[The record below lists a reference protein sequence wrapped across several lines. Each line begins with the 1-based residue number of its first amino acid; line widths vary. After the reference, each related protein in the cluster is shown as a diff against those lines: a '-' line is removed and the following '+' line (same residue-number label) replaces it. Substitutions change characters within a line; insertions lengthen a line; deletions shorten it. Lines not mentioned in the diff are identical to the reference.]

1 MWNGSSLAALDI
13 PLGHRY
19 AESHIAK
26 LSARSA
32 PAHLRSPRLLIG
44 GIAGA
49 MLSRRPRAT
58 QWTSELSRQV
68 SQGCCDEASGSGPRL
83 CNWLS
88 HYERFW
94 NDRLHR
100 LKQQLAQDRTMTD
113 TIRREIAFPAVEVS
127 PLVNSAKNN
136 GPELL
141 QPAVANHT
149 ETMPQRDLFAD

>member
-58 QWTSELSRQV
+58 QWTSELRRQV
-68 SQGCCDEASGSGPRL
+68 SQGCCDEASGAGAACVTGSRITSDSGTIVCIVSNSNSLRT
-83 CNWLS
+83 
-88 HYERFW
+88 ER
-94 NDRLHR
+94 
-100 LKQQLAQDRTMTD
+100 
-113 TIRREIAFPAVEVS
+113 
-127 PLVNSAKNN
+127 
-136 GPELL
+136 
-141 QPAVANHT
+141 
-149 ETMPQRDLFAD
+149 